1 MKNTKYLTSYK
12 EFYYFRIRIPKRLQS
27 YFKSKFIKK
36 AIGTK
41 NIKTAKIICSVWG
54 AKAVKL
60 FALTKIMDKEEINKA
75 FDDFMKNDFGY
86 FEKGNGDSIPQA
98 EITEDIDDD
107 QIKAIAR
114 DFFNGY
120 LKHNDNKPTKIDNPK
135 VTLHLQLEIRDLRID
150 MLKRDISSNELKLA
164 EGYAFNFLERHNIN
178 LDKNSEVYRKLVREM
193 GKALIEAFK
202 IEKERVSGNFNN
214 PHDNILQNLLDNPI
228 EQEQR
233 VITKPSKLKKPEKH
247 LTDVIDELIREKVA
261 QNAWSKKN
269 EYELRIFYKDLPEI
283 IGNKLIMDY
292 TKTDFTDYVE
302 LLKKMPTHV
311 KKIPSY
317 SGKSMGDIAELIRNG
332 SLKKDKTLKETTI
345 RKYLIQVN
353 MVFEYARQ
361 NAYIT
366 TNYCV
371 KIKKK
376 DKRKDNEERDVYDSA
391 DLKALF
397 NSPVYTDK
405 KKALLYPEKWWIP
418 IIALYSGM
426 RLNEIAQ
433 LYKEDII
440 QIGDIWC
447 FDINDEK
454 DKNTKTRSSN
464 RIVPISPVIIGL
476 GFLDFI
482 NSFEHER
489 VFKNLVK
496 KRDGYA
502 HYFTRWYDKYN
513 RQYVTKNEKRVFHS
527 FRHTFIDNLK
537 QQGLDKDVRSEFAGH
552 STGSITDDRYGKD
565 YNVKLKFEYIKK
577 LNYNVELPESP
588 FLSGR

>member
-1 MKNTKYLTSYK
+1 MKNTKYLTSYNGN
-12 EFYYFRIRIPKRLQS
+12 YYFRIRVPKRLQS

-41 NIKTAKIICSVWG
+41 DIKTAKIICSVGG

-60 FALTKIMDKEEINKA
+60 FALSNIMDKEEINKA
-75 FDDFMKNDFGY
+75 FTDFMKNDFGY

-98 EITEDIDDD
+98 EITEDIDNNR
-107 QIKAIAR
+107 IKEIAR

-120 LKHNDNKPTKIDNPK
+120 LKHNDDKPTKIDNPK
-135 VTLHLQLEIRDLRID
+135 VTLPLQLEIRDLRID
-150 MLKRDISSNELKLA
+150 ILKRDISSNELKLA
-164 EGYAFNFLERHNIN
+164 EGYTFNFLERRNIN
-178 LDKNSEVYRKLVREM
+178 LDKNSEAYKKLIREM

-233 VITKPSKLKKPEKH
+233 VITTPSKLKKPEKH
-247 LTDVIDELIREKVA
+247 LTDVIAEFFKEKVA
-261 QNAWSKKN
+261 QVAWSEKN
-269 EYELRIFYKDLPEI
+269 EYELKIFYKDLPEI
-283 IGNKLIMDY
+283 IGNKPILDY
-292 TKTDFTDYVE
+292 TKTDFTDYIE
-302 LLKKMPTHV
+302 LLKKMHG
-311 KKIPSY
+311 Y
-317 SGKSMGDIAELIRNG
+317 SGKPIGEIVELVRNG
-332 SLKKDKTLKETTI
+332 TLKSNKTLSETTI
-345 RKYLIQVN
+345 RKYLVQVN

-376 DKRKDNEERDVYDSA
+376 DKRKDNEERDVYDA
-391 DLKALF
+391 TDLKALF
-397 NSPVYTDK
+397 NSPIYTDK
-405 KKALLYPEKWWIP
+405 KNALLYPERWWIP

-440 QIGDIWC
+440 QIGGIWC

-454 DKNTKTRSSN
+454 DKNTKTKSSN
-464 RIVPISPVIIGL
+464 LIVPISPVIIGL

-489 VFKNLVK
+489 VFKNLFK

-502 HYFTRWYDKYN
+502 HYFTRWYNKYN
-513 RQYVTKNEKRVFHS
+513 RKYVTKNEKRVFHS

-537 QQGLDKDVRSEFAGH
+537 QQGLDKGVRSELVGH
-552 STGSITDDRYGKD
+552 STGSITDGRYGK
-565 YNVKLKFEYIKK
+565 IIM
-577 LNYNVELPESP
+577 
-588 FLSGR
+588 